1 MQFFKYFQNRILT
14 QITSHQLECIR
25 YILKEEML
33 YMDHKI
39 GVGFFPDGSRV
50 RLGGWWGKKSISG
63 GRTACAKLE
72 IY

>member
-1 MQFFKYFQNRILT
+1 MF
-14 QITSHQLECIR
+14 
-25 YILKEEML
+25 

-39 GVGFFPDGSRV
+39 GVVVFFFPPDGSRV